1 MSQPA
6 INFTDIPPEHR
17 VRELFLAAQDVQTR
31 AYAPYSH
38 FLVGA
43 AILTSTG
50 NTYVGCNV
58 ENAAYPV
65 GSCAEAGAIAA
76 MVAGGDTE
84 IAVLV
89 TICDSTDVGTCCG
102 GCRQRVR
109 EFAKSDTPIYACGTD
124 GIRAVFT
131 MEQLLP
137 TSFGPENLV
146 GFVS

>member
-1 MSQPA
+1 
-6 INFTDIPPEHR
+6 
-17 VRELFLAAQDVQTR
+17 
-31 AYAPYSH
+31 
-38 FLVGA
+38 
-43 AILTSTG
+43 
-50 NTYVGCNV
+50 
-58 ENAAYPV
+58 
-65 GSCAEAGAIAA
+65 

-89 TICDSTDVGTCCG
+89 TICDSADVGTCCG

-109 EFAKSDTPIYACGTD
+109 EFAKSDTPIYACGPD
-124 GIRAVFT
+124 GISAVFT

>member
-1 MSQPA
+1 VSHQIIEFAQLPSK
-6 INFTDIPPEHR
+6 HH
-17 VRELFLAAQDVQTR
+17 VQELFEQALAVQAR

-43 AILTSTG
+43 AILSPSG
-50 NTYVGCNV
+50 NIYVGCNV

-65 GSCAEAGAIAA
+65 GNCAEASAIAA
-76 MVAGGDTE
+76 MIAGGEKE
-84 IAVLV
+84 IVALV
-89 TICDSTDVGTCCG
+89 TICDSTEVGTCCG

-109 EFAKSDTPIYACGTD
+109 EFAKSDTSIYACGPD
-124 GIRAVFT
+124 GVRAIFT

-137 TSFGPENLV
+137 TSFGPDNLV